1 MMVKMIMVIMML
13 MIMMTTTQIIC
24 YGYCMCYLLNGY
36 SKFRCGRVVIFR
48 GGFMRLL
55 LLSVLF
61 FTAITGSAAFIGML
75 HSLFIVMLIV
85 DFIRFIIFLNNLIVS
100 TVDSQ
105 IYVIHFN
112 IVFTIIVVTLLTFGL
127 PSVLFVVIVKSTRIW
142 SIFSSTSIEYKVCIR
157 LSSSLS
163 FCKYYSI
170 DFTSLLSLAP
180 SIFLTNDFLC
190 VKMNLEIWRRVCM
203 NLWTAFLSR

>member
-1 MMVKMIMVIMML
+1 MVKMIMVIMML

-24 YGYCMCYLLNGY
+24 NGYCMCYLLNGY
-36 SKFRCGRVVIFR
+36 SKFRCGRIVIFR
-48 GGFMRLL
+48 GGFMKLL
-55 LLSVLF
+55 RLSVLF

-85 DFIRFIIFLNNLIVS
+85 DFICFIIFFNNLSIFLNNLIAS

-112 IVFTIIVVTLLTFGL
+112 IVFTIIVVTSLTFGL

-142 SIFSSTSIEYKVCIR
+142 SMFSSTSIEYKVCIR

-190 VKMNLEIWRRVCM
+190 VKMNLEI
-203 NLWTAFLSR
+203 